1 MRVTLFFLDYF
12 TTHLT
17 FLVIQSA
24 SDESLSFSPLDSSLC
39 SE

>member
-17 FLVIQSA
+17 FLVG
-24 SDESLSFSPLDSSLC
+24 SPP
-39 SE
+39 EAQGRN

>member
-17 FLVIQSA
+17 FLVG
-24 SDESLSFSPLDSSLC
+24 SPP
-39 SE
+39 EAQGRTPK